1 LTSNAFD
8 KANDK
13 QYHIKDGTISS
24 VGMSEKLN
32 GAFVA
37 GFSLSEKLR
46 EPKKKK

>member
-1 LTSNAFD
+1 M
-8 KANDK
+8 KG
-13 QYHIKDGTISS
+13 GTISS

-37 GFSLSEKLR
+37 GFSLCKKLR